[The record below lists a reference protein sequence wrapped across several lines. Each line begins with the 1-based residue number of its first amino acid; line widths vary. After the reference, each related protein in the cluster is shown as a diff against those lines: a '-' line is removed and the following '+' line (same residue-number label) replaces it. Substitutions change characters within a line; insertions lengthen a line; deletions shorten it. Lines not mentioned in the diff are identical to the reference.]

1 VSEFRDAYQ
10 KGEKYAVNQTIN
22 MNTSNVKLAQ
32 RILRFGQSALKS
44 YGPSG
49 LKRFLWD
56 NEYSTHKWDFADN
69 TKSDCVYAH
78 LEKHAANGSILDLGC
93 GTGNTSN
100 ELAETAYQKYLGVD
114 ISEIC
119 LGKARKRSQ
128 ETGRSAKN
136 QFVCGDFIR
145 FCTPERFDV
154 ILFRESLYHVPMD
167 KITSTLKAYATN
179 LKANGV
185 FVVRIKTLDDKD
197 GTLKPRPIAMLRLL
211 EKEFDV
217 IENRHYQGFGATVIV
232 FRPKLVS

>member
-1 VSEFRDAYQ
+1 
-10 KGEKYAVNQTIN
+10 
-22 MNTSNVKLAQ
+22 MNNSNVNLAQ

-49 LKRFLWD
+49 LKRILWD
-56 NEYSTHKWDFADN
+56 SEYSTRKWDFADN
-69 TKSDCVYAH
+69 TGSDCVYSH
-78 LEKHAANGSILDLGC
+78 LEKHAATGSILDLGC

-100 ELAETAYQKYLGVD
+100 ELATAAYQSYLGVD

-119 LGKARKRSQ
+119 LNKARKRSQ
-128 ETGRSAKN
+128 ETGRAAKN
-136 QFVCGDFIR
+136 QFVCGDFLR

-154 ILFRESLYHVPMD
+154 ILFRESLYHVPID
-167 KITSTLKAYATN
+167 KITSTLNRYAIN

-197 GTLKPRPIAMLRLL
+197 GTLKPRPIAMLRVL

-217 IENRHYQGFGATVIV
+217 IENRHYKGFGATVVV